1 MKKILLVLLL
11 SLSSEAMEYSKKI
24 HYTNKITMAS
34 YYSNSLQGR
43 KTASGERYNK
53 SLLTAAHRSLPFGTL
68 VRVTMLSTG
77 KQVIVK
83 INDRG
88 PFRKRRS
95 IDLSY
100 KAAKAIGIIRAG
112 TAKVRLEIISRG

>member
-88 PFRKRRS
+88 PFIQRRS

-112 TAKVRLEIISRG
+112 TGKVRLEVISRG

>member
-1 MKKILLVLLL
+1 MKILLL
-11 SLSSEAMEYSKKI
+11 SILITLSSQAIEYSKKI
-24 HYTNKITMAS
+24 RYKDKITMAS
-34 YYSNSLQGR
+34 YYSNALHGKR
-43 KTASGERYNK
+43 TASGEPYNK
-53 SLLTAAHRSLPFGTL
+53 TLLTAAHRYLPFGTL

-88 PFRKRRS
+88 PFIQRRS

-100 KAAKAIGIIRAG
+100 KAAKIIGMVRAG
-112 TAKVRLEIISRG
+112 IGKVKLEVISKG

>member
-1 MKKILLVLLL
+1 MKLLLLTLVL
-11 SLSSEAMEYSKKI
+11 SLTSHSMEYSKKI
-24 HYTNKITMAS
+24 QYKITTAS
-34 YYSNSLQGR
+34 YYSNALHGKR
-43 KTASGERYNK
+43 TASGERYNK
-53 SLLTAAHRSLPFGTL
+53 TLLTAAHRSLPFGTL

-88 PFRKRRS
+88 PFVKRRS

-100 KAAKAIGIIRAG
+100 KAAKKIGMLRAG
-112 TAKVRLEIISRG
+112 ISKVKLEVISLG

>member
-1 MKKILLVLLL
+1 MKSLLLILLL
-11 SLSSEAMEYSKKI
+11 SLSSQAMEYSKKI
-24 HYTNKITMAS
+24 KYKNKITMAS
-34 YYSNSLQGR
+34 YYSNALHGR

-53 SLLTAAHRSLPFGTL
+53 TLLTAAHRYLPFGTL

-88 PFRKRRS
+88 PFIRRRS

-100 KAAKAIGIIRAG
+100 KAAQTIGMVRAG
-112 TAKVRLEIISRG
+112 IGKVKLEVISKG

>member
-1 MKKILLVLLL
+1 MKILFFALLL
-11 SLSSEAMEYSKKI
+11 SLSSHALEYSKKLK
-24 HYTNKITMAS
+24 YPDKIAMAS
-34 YYSNSLQGR
+34 YYSNALHGH

-53 SLLTAAHRSLPFGTL
+53 GLLTAAHRSLPFGTL

-88 PFRKRRS
+88 PFMRRRG

-100 KAAKAIGIIRAG
+100 KAAKTIGMVRAG
-112 TAKVRLEIISRG
+112 VGKVKLEVL